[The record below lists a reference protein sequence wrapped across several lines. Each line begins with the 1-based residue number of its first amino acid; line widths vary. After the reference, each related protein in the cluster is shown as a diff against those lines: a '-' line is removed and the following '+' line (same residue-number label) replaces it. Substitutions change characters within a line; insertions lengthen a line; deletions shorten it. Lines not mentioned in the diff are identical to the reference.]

1 MIAPIGG
8 GALAPVNAAHAAE
21 GAATLG
27 PAEPGFGAKLEG
39 AIAAVDGT
47 MQSSDAALRSLAAGN
62 EVDLHGAMIA
72 MQEADIAMRAM
83 VSVRDKVVGAYEQL
97 MNLSI

>member
-1 MIAPIGG
+1 MIAPIGPARHDAAI
-8 GALAPVNAAHAAE
+8 GALADASAA
-21 GAATLG
+21 LQG

-39 AIAAVDGT
+39 AIANVDAT